1 MASASPHRRRL
12 LLLAAAIAAIAA
24 AVVVFL
30 VERGGEED
38 RPPATAAA
46 QVVPADALFYFH
58 LSTDADRPAVKRA
71 LEVGRRFPS
80 YPDLRTTLLGRLSG
94 GRALDFERD
103 VRPWL
108 GDEAALALLD
118 TGRPTAGS
126 LVVLAVA
133 DVRRARSFVKGLAQP
148 TRSVTHRG
156 VAVDV
161 YGGVAV
167 AFHRA
172 RLLIGQL
179 ASVRAAIDVAAGA
192 RPSLARAAMFR
203 RATSELP
210 PGRVLDA
217 FLTAEDVRRVLA
229 PQGGLIGAV
238 GTLLDDPRLQA
249 TELALTV
256 EDPGARLTARSLLTR
271 PRRGRA
277 RASSFDSELV
287 GDMPRSALAYLG
299 LRGLDRA
306 VGPILT
312 ALGAAPGGVGEL
324 LRQVGGDVARRAGVD
339 VQRDLLPVFRDE
351 VALVVTPRVPAPVL
365 TLVARARDERAASE
379 ALGRL
384 RGPLAR
390 LLEPRG
396 EESSGQVP
404 VFRERDVGG
413 VKAYG
418 ISLGPSAE
426 LIYAVFDGKVVVST
440 SPAGIRAVRSGKG
453 SIEDADGFRATLGA
467 RPGTVS
473 SLVFLDFN
481 QLLTLAEQTGLND
494 SPTYVRVRDDLRR
507 IRALGAATTASGG
520 GDETTSELRFQIP

>member
-1 MASASPHRRRL
+1 MASASPHRGRL
-12 LLLAAAIAAIAA
+12 LLLAAAVLAVGA
-24 AVVVFL
+24 AVVLLV
-30 VERGGEED
+30 VERGSDED

-46 QVVPADALFYFH
+46 QVVPADALAYVH
-58 LSTDADRPAVKRA
+58 LSTDADRPAVERA

-118 TGRPTAGS
+118 TGRATAGS
-126 LVVLAVA
+126 LVVLALA
-133 DVRRARSFVKGLAQP
+133 DVRRARSFVRGLARP
-148 TRSVTHRG
+148 GRSVSHRG
-156 VAVDV
+156 VPVDV

-167 AFHRA
+167 AFHRS

-179 ASVRAAIDVAAGA
+179 ASVRASIDVAAGA
-192 RPSLARAAMFR
+192 RPSLARAATYR
-203 RATSELP
+203 RATNELP
-210 PGRVLDA
+210 EGRVLDA
-217 FLTAEDVRRVLA
+217 FLTNEGIRRALV
-229 PQGGLIGAV
+229 PQGGLVGAA
-238 GTLLDDPRLQA
+238 GTLLDDPRLRA
-249 TELALTV
+249 TALALTV
-256 EDPGARLTARSLLTR
+256 EDPGARLSARSLLSR
-271 PRRGRA
+271 SRAARDRA
-277 RASSFDSELV
+277 RPFEPELV
-287 GDMPRSALAYLG
+287 GEVPRAALAYLG

-306 VGPILT
+306 VGPILA
-312 ALGAAPGGVGEL
+312 ALGAAPGGAGEL
-324 LRQVGGDVARRAGVD
+324 LSQVGGDVARRAGVD
-339 VQRDLLPVFRDE
+339 VERDLLPVFRDE
-351 VALVVTPRVPAPVL
+351 VGLVVTPRVPVPVL
-365 TLVARARDERAASE
+365 TLVARARDERATSE

-396 EESSGQVP
+396 EEGAGQVP

-413 VKAYG
+413 VKGYG
-418 ISLGPSAE
+418 ISLGPTAE

-440 SPAGIRAVRSGKG
+440 SPAGIRAVRSGED
-453 SIEDADGFRATLGA
+453 SIEDADGYRATLGD

-507 IRALGAATTASGG
+507 IRAVGAATTASDG
-520 GDETTSELRFQIP
+520 GDETTAELRFQIP